1 MSTPDAPLRIL
12 AHSSAVPRIRREV
25 SRRQLMALAALA
37 AGSGTLAACSGG
49 PGSGGSG
56 GSGAKITAPI
66 ATGAPLEGSL
76 SMYSWGDYDAPEV
89 LEAFTKK
96 LGPTLTTDSFNSN
109 EELIAKL
116 VAAKGTSGYDIVVPT
131 GPFIPQMVENGL
143 LAPINRDLVPNIS
156 GMDPKFLGQ
165 AWDPKNQYSICKAWG
180 TTGFVYDTN
189 VVKRELTTWKDFI
202 DAAQHEASGKTSV
215 LDDPAPMC
223 GIYYWANG
231 IDWNTTDPAQLDA
244 CEAFIVGEL
253 APHVAAF
260 DSYPGGQAI
269 PQGTQALMQVWNG
282 DCRIGIQ
289 ESDTPDRWK
298 WVLGAPATELW
309 MDNWAIAAGAP
320 HPEAAHAFINFVLAP
335 EYAVPTVDY
344 IGYHTGAKDI
354 EQQAK
359 DAGLEMLDLVFFSPA
374 QLATMHTGEV
384 TSAQQR
390 TVDIWN
396 KAKAAA
402 SA

>member
-1 MSTPDAPLRIL
+1 MARPEEPIRIL
-12 AHSSAVPRIRREV
+12 AHSSAIPRIRRDI
-25 SRRQLMALAALA
+25 SRRQMMAFAATA
-37 AGSGTLAACSGG
+37 AGASFLAACGGDESGSAG
-49 PGSGGSG
+49 
-56 GSGAKITAPI
+56 TASAATEPI
-66 ATGAPLEGSL
+66 ATGGPLEASL

-89 LEAFTKK
+89 LEAFTSS
-96 LGPTLTTDSFNSN
+96 LGPAVTSDSFNSN

-143 LAPINRDLVPNIS
+143 LAPINLELVPNIS
-156 GMDPKFLGQ
+156 AMDPEFL
-165 AWDPKNQYSICKAWG
+165 ARDWDPENQYSICKAWG
-180 TTGFVYDTN
+180 TTGFVYDTTLID
-189 VVKRELTTWKDFI
+189 RELTTWNDFI
-202 DAAQHEASGKTSV
+202 DAAQNEASGKTSV

-231 IDWNTTDPAQLDA
+231 IDWNTTDPADLDA
-244 CEAFIVGEL
+244 CQEFIVNDL
-253 APHVAAF
+253 APHISAF

-282 DCRIGIQ
+282 DARIGIM
-289 ESDTPDRWK
+289 ESDEPEKWQ

-320 HPEAAHAFINFVLAP
+320 NPEAAHAFINFMLAP
-335 EYAVPTVDY
+335 ENAVPTVDY

-354 EQQAK
+354 EAK
-359 DAGLEMLDLVFFSPA
+359 AEEAGLEMLDLVFFTPE
-374 QLATMHTGEV
+374 QVATMHTGEV
-384 TSAQQR
+384 TEAQQR

-396 KAKAAA
+396 QAKAAA